1 MMNKLVPQGDMP
13 RAYVPGAVEERI
25 YKFWNDSGY
34 FTPEIDRSKKPFTI
48 IMPPP
53 NVTGE
58 LHMGH
63 ALTIAVEDL
72 MIRWHRMLGE
82 PSLYLPGTDHA
93 GIATQV
99 VVERQIAS
107 DGMSRHDLGREK
119 FIERVWSWVDDYGD
133 RIYRQTERLGASCD
147 WTRRAFTLDE
157 GPARAVR
164 TTFVNLYKKGLIY
177 KGNRI
182 TNWCP
187 RCQTALSD
195 LEVKYQDEN
204 AHLYHIRYKLEDESV
219 GVVIATTRPET
230 MLGDTAVAV
239 NPGDGRYSAL
249 IGKNAV
255 LPIVDRVIPIIGDD
269 SVEIEFGTGA
279 LKVTP
284 GHDPVDFE
292 IGQRHSL
299 ETLNILNL
307 DGSLNENAGAY
318 AGQTVSD
325 ARRNVVR
332 RLEEDGI
339 LEKVEDFHHA
349 VGHCDRCDEVVEPI
363 VSDQWYVRM
372 APLAKPAR
380 DAVADGRIR
389 IVPERFTRIY
399 FNWMDNIRDWPISR
413 QLWWGHRI
421 PVWYCECGERIVELD
436 DPTVCPACGGDS
448 LERDPDVLDTW
459 FSSGLWTHSTLGWP
473 DDTEDL
479 DYFYPTSVMET
490 GHDILFFWVARMIF
504 FGMENMGDIPF
515 HTVYLHGLVRDPEG
529 VKMSKTKG
537 NVVDP
542 LEIVRQY
549 GADAVR
555 FALTTGASAGNDMR
569 VNEQK
574 LEASRNFANKIWNAA
589 RFVINNLESASGLE
603 SWHEL
608 GELEHREDRWIVSRL
623 NRVAAQVDSSM
634 RDHQFGEAQRV
645 IHDFLWN
652 EYCDWYIEMCKVRLR
667 AGDSPSPLPT
677 LALALERMLRMLH
690 PFMPFVTEE
699 IWTRLLGVLP
709 EAPDRPEALIVA
721 PYPASDS
728 SRYDAEAEAEVES
741 IVELVRA
748 ARNLRAEF
756 RIQNNE
762 RLDAEVSVSH
772 AKSGAFEQ
780 SLDFI
785 ASLARIDLVVTDSAN
800 ETAGSPDTA
809 VQALSSGTL
818 AVSLGGLVDLG
829 EETRRIKSELD
840 ELQKYERRI
849 TRNLSNDNFVNRA
862 PEEVVERE
870 RDRLAGARERIARLA
885 DILDRLAG

>member
-1 MMNKLVPQGDMP
+1 MTNKLIPRGDMP
-13 RAYVPGAVEERI
+13 RAYDPGAVEERI
-25 YKFWNDSGY
+25 YKFWNDNGY
-34 FTPEIDRSKKPFTI
+34 FTPEVDRSKEPFTI

-63 ALTIAVEDL
+63 ALTIALEDL
-72 MIRWHRMLGE
+72 MIRWRRMLGD

-107 DGMSRHDLGREK
+107 DGLSRHDLGREK

-164 TTFVNLYKKGLIY
+164 ATFVNLYKKGLIY

-187 RCQTALSD
+187 RCRTALSD
-195 LEVKYQDEN
+195 LEVKYQDES
-204 AHLYHIRYKLEDESV
+204 AHLYHIRYDLEDDPAQ
-219 GVVIATTRPET
+219 VVIATTRPET

-239 NPGDGRYSAL
+239 NPEDDRYSDL

-255 LPIVDRVIPIIGDD
+255 LPIVNRSLPIIGDD

-299 ETLNILNL
+299 DSVSILNL
-307 DGSLNENAGAY
+307 DGSLNENAGVY
-318 AGQTVSD
+318 QGQTVSD
-325 ARRNVVR
+325 ARRNVVA
-332 RLEEDGI
+332 RLEQDGV
-339 LEKVEDFHHA
+339 LDKVEDFHHA

-363 VSDQWYVRM
+363 LSDQWYVKM

-380 DAVADGRIR
+380 DAVADGRIKM
-389 IVPERFTRIY
+389 VPERFTRVY

-421 PVWYCECGERIVELD
+421 PVWYCDCGEQIVELE
-436 DPTVCPACGGDS
+436 DPANCPKCGGGD

-504 FGMENMGDIPF
+504 FGIENMGDIPF

-542 LEIVRQY
+542 LELVRQY

-555 FALTTGASAGNDMR
+555 FALTTGTSAGNDMR
-569 VNEQK
+569 MNEQK
-574 LEASRNFANKIWNAA
+574 LEASRNFANKLWNAA
-589 RFVINNLESASGLE
+589 RFVIGNLEDASDLKD
-603 SWHEL
+603 WHQLPEL
-608 GELEHREDRWIVSRL
+608 DHREDRWIVSRL
-623 NRVAAQVDSSM
+623 NRVADQVDSNM
-634 RDHQFGEAQRV
+634 RDYQFGEAQRV

-652 EYCDWYIEMCKVRLR
+652 EYCDWYIEMSKVRLR
-667 AGDSPSPLPT
+667 AGDGPSPLPT
-677 LALALERMLRMLH
+677 LAHVLEKMLRMLH

-699 IWTRLLGVLP
+699 IWTRLTDTLP
-709 EAPDRPEALIVA
+709 DAPDKAEALIVA
-721 PYPASDS
+721 PYPSN
-728 SRYDAEAEAEVES
+728 DARRHDPEAEAEVES
-741 IVELVRA
+741 IIELVRA

-762 RLDAEVSVSH
+762 RLDAQISVGDPHSDV
-772 AKSGAFEQ
+772 FEDA
-780 SLDFI
+780 LDFI
-785 ASLARIDLVVTDSAN
+785 ASQAMIDLDITDATSESVA
-800 ETAGSPDTA
+800 SSDRA

-829 EETRRIKSELD
+829 EETSRIRSELG
-840 ELQKYERRI
+840 ELTKYEQRI
-849 TRNLSNDNFVNRA
+849 TRNLANENFVNRA
-862 PEEVVERE
+862 PEDVVDRE
-870 RDRLAGARERIARLA
+870 RDRLAGARDRISRLT